1 MKKNRVIW
9 IVVAVFVLLLLT
21 VGGPIL
27 INELYKKNSG
37 YMTIWGAADVLS
49 YYGMIIA
56 AFLGVAGVYLTVY
69 ASTKQY
75 REDARNRILPII
87 AVNVITQ
94 AQPDP
99 FLQGFNEDSY
109 YLRHLQNQEYP
120 GLKDLD
126 LMTKV

>member
-56 AFLGVAGVYLTVY
+56 ALGGVAGVYLTVY
-69 ASTKQY
+69 VSTKHY
-75 REDARNRILPII
+75 REDAII
-87 AVNVITQ
+87 GIINV
-94 AQPDP
+94 AR
-99 FLQGFNEDSY
+99 G
-109 YLRHLQNQEYP
+109 
-120 GLKDLD
+120 
-126 LMTKV
+126 